1 MFLRFVNHRFYDVD
15 GAGGGAPASAPA
27 GGAPQGAAPTE
38 TTTPTT
44 TIDYERLGDIISRR
58 SAGDTDKQLKSIIKT
73 QYGLNG
79 EELEIAVKGYKKKL
93 EAERR
98 AETERITQMEQEN
111 ATLKAQIRDASIDQ
125 TITTL
130 AQNEGVAAEKLSFI
144 LRLIERKDL
153 TGDDGKVIEDKAKA
167 ALKAVLDAFPDFKGS
182 GAAAGTRPLVGGS
195 GGNSNTSVYDAQI
208 NAAFGVKN

>member
-1 MFLRFVNHRFYDVD
+1 M
-15 GAGGGAPASAPA
+15 
-27 GGAPQGAAPTE
+27 
-38 TTTPTT
+38 
-44 TIDYERLGDIISRR
+44 
-58 SAGDTDKQLKSIIKT
+58 
-73 QYGLNG
+73 
-79 EELEIAVKGYKKKL
+79 EIAVKGYKEKL

-182 GAAAGTRPLVGGS
+182 GAGTRPLVGGS

>member
-1 MFLRFVNHRFYDVD
+1 M
-15 GAGGGAPASAPA
+15 
-27 GGAPQGAAPTE
+27 
-38 TTTPTT
+38 
-44 TIDYERLGDIISRR
+44 
-58 SAGDTDKQLKSIIKT
+58 
-73 QYGLNG
+73 
-79 EELEIAVKGYKKKL
+79 EIAVKGYKEKL

>member
-79 EELEIAVKGYKKKL
+79 EELEIAVKGYKEKL

-208 NAAFGVKN
+208 NAAFGVKS